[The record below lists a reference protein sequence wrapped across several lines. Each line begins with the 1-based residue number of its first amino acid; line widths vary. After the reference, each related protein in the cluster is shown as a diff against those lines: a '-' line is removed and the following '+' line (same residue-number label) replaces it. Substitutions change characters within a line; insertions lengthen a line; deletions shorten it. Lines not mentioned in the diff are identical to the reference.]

1 MSIHQAVQNG
11 ILKKEP
17 KLLDIV
23 NPFSTDFEI
32 SWGSRRTAYNTTI
45 YEFIIKPSQ
54 TVAET
59 FGLEYDLLLVYSPY
73 PEMQPRVMQ
82 AVSSLFS
89 DDPAKGR
96 VENFLCVLVSDDPNA
111 KEWVNK
117 YTIQQQD
124 LRSYVVFHTDILKTK
139 QRYSTQ
145 TAFREQLRERDLF
158 DVQLPLVDDLYFFGR
173 QAILRDIH
181 DNIRRCENC
190 GLFGLRKT
198 GKTSLLFKVKRTVSE
213 LNLGKTL
220 FYDAKNAKIRMR
232 SWIDLLIVIIRD
244 ICEMYNLQIDFPESG
259 NPINVVETFENT
271 IKAIST
277 QEKLILI
284 FDEIEYIS
292 FEPLYDFH
300 WKEDFFHFWQ
310 LLWTMQSEY
319 RNFCFI
325 IAGVNPT
332 VVETSSISKIQNPL
346 FSIVKKYYV
355 RGLEREDIH
364 NLARRIGRRMG
375 MHFDKTAVDYL
386 FQRYGGHPLLTRLAL
401 SYENRS
407 AAHKPINLTED
418 LLRSTQ
424 ESREEELIAY
434 CQHIIDVLSDFYPD
448 EYILLQYLS
457 VDDIQDFLDL
467 ATSPLS
473 VTHLKNYG
481 LLKYEEGVP
490 QIGIPVVSNY
500 IRQGVKNEQ
509 KTEFARMI
517 IQPNERATWVFNMTR
532 SIMDYMR
539 QLEVA
544 IRKDNTS
551 PLFGSNSFPE
561 AEKLLDVP
569 VAHNESQF
577 KAFMSTFSNCF
588 VESIENYG
596 KSISKSQYFWNEIKT
611 EYPHLFRALLRVKVY
626 RNWVEHLSLNSSM
639 QKLLDEFLSTDL
651 EDKNFYDIEDG
662 YFVLQ
667 QCTLEKLKLSI
678 SLEIT
683 RLS

>member
-17 KLLDIV
+17 KLYEIV
-23 NPFSTDFEI
+23 NPFSSDFEI
-32 SWGSRRTAYNTTI
+32 SWGNRRNAYNTTI

-82 AVSSLFS
+82 AISSVFS

-96 VENFLCVLVSDDPNA
+96 VENFLCVLISDDPNA
-111 KEWVNK
+111 KEWVNQ

-124 LRSYVVFHTDILKTK
+124 LRTYIVFHSDALRNRHK
-139 QRYSTQ
+139 YSTQ
-145 TAFREQLRERDLF
+145 TSFREQLRERDLF
-158 DVQLPLVDDLYFFGR
+158 DVQLPLLDDLYFFGR
-173 QAILRDIH
+173 QTILRDIQ

-198 GKTSLLFKVKRTVSE
+198 GKTSLLYKIQRTISD

-220 FYDAKNAKIRMR
+220 LYDAKNAKIRMR
-232 SWIDLLIVIIRD
+232 SWLDLLLVIIKD
-244 ICEMYNLQIDFPESG
+244 VCDTYNLQLDLPQKSSSIEIVERFES
-259 NPINVVETFENT
+259 T
-271 IKAIST
+271 IKAIPS

-284 FDEIEYIS
+284 FDEIEFIS
-292 FEPLYDFH
+292 FEPIYDFH
-300 WKEDFFHFWQ
+300 WREEYFHFWQ
-310 LLWTMQSEY
+310 LLWTMQSQY

-325 IAGVNPT
+325 IAGVNPK
-332 VVETSSISKIQNPL
+332 VVEISSVNKVQNPL

-375 MHFDKTAVDYL
+375 MHFDNTAIDYL
-386 FQRYGGHPLLTRLAL
+386 FLRYGGHPLLTRLAL
-401 SYENRS
+401 SYENQK
-407 AAHKPINLTED
+407 AVHKPIYLTEAV
-418 LLRSTQ
+418 LKSTQ
-424 ESREEELIAY
+424 QSREEELIAY
-434 CQHIIDVLSDFYPD
+434 CQHIIDVLNDFYPE
-448 EYILLQYLS
+448 EYLLLQYLS
-457 VDDIQDFLDL
+457 IDDIQDFMDL
-467 ATSPLS
+467 STSPLS
-473 VTHLKNYG
+473 VKHLKNYG
-481 LLKYEEGVP
+481 LLEYEQGAP
-490 QIGIPVVSNY
+490 KIGIPVVSNY
-500 IRQGVKNEQ
+500 IRQGIKAEQ

-517 IQPNERATWVFNMTR
+517 IQPGERSSWVLNTTR
-532 SIMDYMR
+532 AIMNYMR

-544 IRKDNTS
+544 IRKDNS
-551 PLFGSNSFPE
+551 PPLFGSNSFPE
-561 AEKLLDVP
+561 AEKLLEVP
-569 VAHNESQF
+569 VAQNESQF
-577 KAFMSTFSNCF
+577 KSFISTFSNCF

-596 KSISKSQYFWNEIKT
+596 KSISKRDYFWNEIKT
-611 EYPHLFRALLRVKVY
+611 EYPQLFRALLRVKAY
-626 RNWVEHLSLNSSM
+626 RNWSEHLALNPSM
-639 QKLLDEFLSTDL
+639 QNVLDNYMNADL
-651 EDKNFYDIEDG
+651 EERNFYDIEDG